1 MVVKKNWELIF
12 EKVYFKKYKELVS
25 KLDEYKKLMII
36 ISNTKYRVRFDYS
49 TIKNF
54 GNIYFCINVQVVDD
68 ENNIIYVPED
78 SKYYDDLGT
87 LLASS
92 SVVKIIPRTGKI
104 VELDLDMD
112 EITDDL
118 NKIIDYIKS
127 KYKI

>member
-1 MVVKKNWELIF
+1 M
-12 EKVYFKKYKELVS
+12 
-25 KLDEYKKLMII
+25 
-36 ISNTKYRVRFDYS
+36 
-49 TIKNF
+49 
-54 GNIYFCINVQVVDD
+54 
-68 ENNIIYVPED
+68 
-78 SKYYDDLGT
+78 DDLGT